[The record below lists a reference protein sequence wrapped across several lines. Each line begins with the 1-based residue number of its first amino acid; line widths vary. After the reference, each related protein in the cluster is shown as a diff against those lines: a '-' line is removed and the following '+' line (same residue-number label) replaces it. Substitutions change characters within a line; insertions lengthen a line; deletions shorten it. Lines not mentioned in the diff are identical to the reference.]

1 MNLSDATSL
10 IRYAMMV
17 YPSLRLTEQ
26 QIACTANVWCS
37 EFADEPRE
45 IVQQAFKLARQ
56 ESPDW
61 LPSIPRV
68 QLAVS
73 TIKSVL
79 KKKTSEQEFRD
90 SHCGK
95 SENEWRACLDWQESD
110 DGRSKIEQFKQ
121 RLKQI
126 VNGNHETSKE

>member
-1 MNLSDATSL
+1 MTKEESETI
-10 IRYAMMV
+10 IRYAMMI

-26 QIACTANVWCS
+26 QISNSASVWSCEFES
-37 EFADEPRE
+37 ETKDTV
-45 IVQQAFKLARQ
+45 IQAFKLARS

-61 LPSIPRV
+61 PPSIPRV
-68 QLAVS
+68 QLALS

-95 SENEWRACLDWQESD
+95 SENEWRAYLDWQESD

-121 RLKQI
+121 RLRQI